1 MHRPR
6 VTQRTINCPYLGL
19 RDDSLTSHSFP
30 SDRNYCHYTRTPIP
44 IEPSY
49 QTIYCLSEYHVNR
62 PIFTGAEAPAEAET
76 KRGLPLLL
84 RRGCIFTAVAA
95 AILLISFFLPCFAG
109 SSGMWLGVLPLGRP
123 TAQPVTVSLPT
134 QEAPAPTEPL
144 PPTDTILPDA
154 TDTAVAETECVIP
167 AGWNAYILNP
177 GDNLVQLSGSAGLT
191 LFELQRG
198 NCGIDLAKVT
208 MGSMI
213 FLPEILTPTPSMTL
227 TFTPTPTPSPTL
239 ALPTATGTPTPT
251 ITPTYTP
258 AVTPTRLPPGAGPRP
273 TSTRPKPHKP
283 PPPPPPVTRGA
294 IFQ

>member
-49 QTIYCLSEYHVNR
+49 QTIYCLSEYHVNC

-109 SSGMWLGVLPLGRP
+109 SSGMWLGGP
-123 TAQPVTVSLPT
+123 
-134 QEAPAPTEPL
+134 PARQADCAASDSEL
-144 PPTDTILPDA
+144 TD
-154 TDTAVAETECVIP
+154 
-167 AGWNAYILNP
+167 
-177 GDNLVQLSGSAGLT
+177 SGSASTDRAAAPDGYS
-191 LFELQRG
+191 FAR
-198 NCGIDLAKVT
+198 
-208 MGSMI
+208 
-213 FLPEILTPTPSMTL
+213 
-227 TFTPTPTPSPTL
+227 
-239 ALPTATGTPTPT
+239 
-251 ITPTYTP
+251 
-258 AVTPTRLPPGAGPRP
+258 RL
-273 TSTRPKPHKP
+273 
-283 PPPPPPVTRGA
+283 
-294 IFQ
+294 